1 MKKKWIAVIT
11 AVCMISLFGC
21 LHYLREMQEE
31 KYTVITS
38 VNGVEFDVPKNY
50 LTQATAITGIS
61 DDEDYGTYTYVYSDG
76 KSTYLLFDMDQI
88 IMIVDNQTDYG
99 LQNSTNIGETITEK
113 PIDGVWFNLEDKAD
127 QYDMKIK
134 NDAYRLIHTVRS
146 DVSVTENQGGT
157 FVGKFAN
164 VSVSGVEC
172 SMFVGA
178 RGECYSEL
186 DFDTKRMLE
195 HIAKSLNI
203 TDHTALSNV
212 DINTDLPVSGRK
224 GKLDIADN
232 QGEIGNK
239 YSDIYH
245 LLAVGMTGTYLAYD
259 KNSEFSLSSGEITVE
274 QLYTGED
281 AIDIIKAYCNS
292 GKSMRKYMEAPEG
305 FSWHVIKYSLSQSQ
319 KDLYTNIKI
328 EGLDGNRLVYQGV
341 SCTSRTYDIIY
352 DWNKKN
358 DLYCYYAVPNGCKEY
373 MLECGNRYKSTSETA
388 CYRINIVNSE

>member
-21 LHYLREMQEE
+21 LHYLHEMQEE

-319 KDLYTNIKI
+319 K
-328 EGLDGNRLVYQGV
+328 RL
-341 SCTSRTYDIIY
+341 IY
-352 DWNKKN
+352 K
-358 DLYCYYAVPNGCKEY
+358 Y
-373 MLECGNRYKSTSETA
+373 
-388 CYRINIVNSE
+388 